1 MDSLPILA
9 LNLGHFERGRQP
21 AQQQYIFEGPIHWGI
36 LQHCPRHIAP
46 QSPVS
51 VNKGIRR
58 LVTVLPLLSQFV
70 GVT

>member
-1 MDSLPILA
+1 MLA
-9 LNLGHFERGRQP
+9 LNLGHLERGRQP
-21 AQQQYIFEGPIHWGI
+21 SQQQYSAEGPIHRGV

-51 VNKGIRR
+51 ANKGIHR
-58 LVTVLPLLSQFV
+58 LVTVSVTITFSKIV